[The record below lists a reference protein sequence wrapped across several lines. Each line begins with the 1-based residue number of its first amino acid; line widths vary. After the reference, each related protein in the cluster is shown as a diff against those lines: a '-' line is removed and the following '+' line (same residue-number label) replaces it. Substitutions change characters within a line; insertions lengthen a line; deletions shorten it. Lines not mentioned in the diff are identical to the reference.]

1 MKKLLSLVL
10 ILCVMLAFAGCT
22 MSSDDTT
29 ITTLNAENVAKAEQK
44 DQQQNQ
50 ANLVNVQPAPSLEW
64 SLERDNLIKRMQLW
78 NDENK
83 ISYIYFLSYGK
94 VMAFYTIK
102 GKVSSLNSSLTGA
115 EQIVQDPNIEG
126 YGEGKIS
133 GSLLMESPDYD
144 GSYGDNGAGI
154 FFFTTDG
161 TYVEWNGEYMLC
173 DQPLKLTTQPELV
186 REIK

>member
-1 MKKLLSLVL
+1 MKKVLSLVL
-10 ILCVMLAFAGCT
+10 ILCITLALVSCGGYTPPA
-22 MSSDDTT
+22 SSTT
-29 ITTLNAENVAKAEQK
+29 VNAENVAKSEQK

-64 SLERDNLIKRMQLW
+64 SLERDNLIKRMKLW

-115 EQIVQDPNIEG
+115 EQIVRDPNMVG
-126 YGEGKIS
+126 YGEGQTS
-133 GSLLMESPDYD
+133 ASLLMESPDYD

-186 REIK
+186 REVN